1 MTGIY
6 FFQVERKTPLY
17 HISIE
22 SNVFKISSQKIN
34 RFLFLKYARKE
45 LSPFL
50 KAAQTILKLYKL
62 SVTNTHFYTNP
73 FQSF

>member
-50 KAAQTILKLYKL
+50 KAAQTILKLY
-62 SVTNTHFYTNP
+62 N
-73 FQSF
+73 Q